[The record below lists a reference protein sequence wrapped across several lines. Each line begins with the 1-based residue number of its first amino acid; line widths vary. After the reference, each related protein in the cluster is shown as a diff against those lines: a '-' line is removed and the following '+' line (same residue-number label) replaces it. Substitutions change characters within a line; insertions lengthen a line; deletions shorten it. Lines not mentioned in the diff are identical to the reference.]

1 MLDKVFLMV
10 FLPVGAHKHVDISEQ
25 IWERLKKLGEIY
37 EAAQPN
43 LNVAIPLSYSIEKTK
58 F

>member
-10 FLPVGAHKHVDISEQ
+10 FLPVGTHKHVDISEQ

-37 EAAQPN
+37 EAVQPN
-43 LNVAIPLSYSIEKTK
+43 LNVAISLSYSIEKTK